1 MKNIILLVDDSSNSL
16 RRLSAILSPEYDVR
30 MAKEGRAALKL
41 VENDKPDLILLDIL
55 MPGMDGFEVLAR
67 LKENPETGKIPVIFI
82 TGLADESDEEK
93 GFLLGAADYIRKP
106 FKAAI
111 VKLRVDMHLR
121 LKASADY
128 LRDKAAYLSRELHR
142 RAEEVV
148 AGQETAI
155 MTMASLAEE
164 RDSDTGYHLYRT
176 QHYVRVLAFALRDH
190 PRFRHYLDD
199 KTIDLL
205 YKSAPLH
212 DIGKIGV
219 PDGILLKPGRLTA
232 EERKTM
238 ERHPVIGRDAI
249 RNAEKRLGRE
259 LDFLVYAKEIIYC
272 HHEKWDGSGYPEGIA
287 GDAIPVSARLMALAD
302 VYDALVSR
310 RIYKAAFSHAEARQI
325 ILAGSGSH
333 FDPDVV
339 AAFLEKEQEFIEISR
354 RFADN

>member
-1 MKNIILLVDDSSNSL
+1 LLVDDSSNSL
-16 RRLSAILSPEYDVR
+16 RRLSAILSPEYDIR

-82 TGLADESDEEK
+82 TGLA
-93 GFLLGAADYIRKP
+93 
-106 FKAAI
+106 
-111 VKLRVDMHLR
+111 
-121 LKASADY
+121 
-128 LRDKAAYLSRELHR
+128 
-142 RAEEVV
+142 
-148 AGQETAI
+148 
-155 MTMASLAEE
+155 EE

-176 QHYVRVLAFALRDH
+176 QHYVRVLASALRDH
-190 PRFRHYLDD
+190 PRFWHYLND
-199 KTIDLL
+199 KTVDLL

-249 RNAEKRLGRE
+249 RNAEERLGHE

-272 HHEKWDGSGYPEGIA
+272 HHEKWDGTGYPGRIA

-310 RIYKAAFSHAEARQI
+310 RIYKSAFSHAEARQI

-333 FDPDVV
+333 FDQDVV
-339 AAFLEKEQEFIEISR
+339 TAFLEKEQEFIEISR